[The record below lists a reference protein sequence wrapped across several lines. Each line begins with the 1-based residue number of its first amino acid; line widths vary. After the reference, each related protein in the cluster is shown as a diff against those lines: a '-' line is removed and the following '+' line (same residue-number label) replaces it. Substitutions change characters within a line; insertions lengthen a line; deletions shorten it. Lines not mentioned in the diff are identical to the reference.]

1 MSNLTFMKIIAW
13 FARKSLNATITFKN
27 PETVVKIVVFTED
40 ASGFLA
46 SSFSNEICAI
56 SCVLTLST
64 LTCSSEMLFFFCLY
78 TTLVYVCVMTTDLNL
93 FSTL

>member
-27 PETVVKIVVFTED
+27 PEPVVKIVVFTED

-64 LTCSSEMLFFFCLY
+64 LTCSSEMLFFLSLY
-78 TTLVYVCVMTTDLNL
+78 HPGICMCDNN
-93 FSTL
+93 